1 MFKMSKF
8 GLGLTLSKEP
18 GWTSQT
24 RVGCRVGGGE
34 NDSNYPH
41 WGRACNGTGL
51 SHWWPGCSALESR
64 KAEAGRWKVI

>member
-24 RVGCRVGGGE
+24 LVGCRVGVGE
-34 NDSNYPH
+34 NDSN
-41 WGRACNGTGL
+41 
-51 SHWWPGCSALESR
+51 
-64 KAEAGRWKVI
+64 